1 MSDYLL
7 KCRGCGHSFE
17 KDLYRCPDCGGILE
31 TVYQKRDR
39 EMLAETIRNANSYW
53 DYQPFF
59 SVRKETEKVTLGEGG
74 TPLVRAGRLAAEI
87 GVADMW
93 VKNEAVNPSGTF
105 KDRCMSISFSKAR
118 ELKAPA
124 VVIGSAGNAGAAAA
138 AYGAHAGIPCFVMV
152 PASTP
157 PQRIAQILLYGAHVI
172 PVKGSVTDCIDLIGE
187 VYRSYGWHNMTTA
200 GAYNPFQ
207 ADAEKAIA
215 YEMAKQ
221 MNWQVPDWIAVP
233 VGGGGILTG
242 IYKGYKDLYDLG
254 LTNRLPRM
262 IGTQESG
269 CCPLVRAFEEK
280 KRPDQIERVEEVSGI
295 AVAIADAFPLD
306 GETALTAIYESGGYA
321 GAASD
326 EEILKAQALLG
337 RTEGVFAESASS
349 TTAAV
354 VGKLRKAGVIGQA
367 DTVACVVTGSG
378 LKELALTAEHMVMPE
393 AVDLDVES
401 LRRRIEALQNGILF
415 SSQL

>member
-7 KCRGCGHSFE
+7 KCRGCGHRFE
-17 KDLYRCPDCGGILE
+17 TDFYRCPDCGGILE
-31 TVYQKRDR
+31 TVYHKKDP
-39 EMLAETIRNANSYW
+39 ELLADTIRHGESYW

-59 SVRKETEKVTLGEGG
+59 SVKKETEKVTLGEGG
-74 TPLVRAGRLAAEI
+74 TPLVKADRLAAELE
-87 GVADMW
+87 VAGLW

-118 ELKAPA
+118 ELHAPA

-138 AYGAHAGIPCFVMV
+138 AYAAHAGIPCFVMV
-152 PASTP
+152 PAATP

-172 PVKGSVTDCIDLIGE
+172 PVRGSVTDCIDLIGE
-187 VYRSYGWHNMTTA
+187 VYQSYGWHNMTTA
-200 GAYNPFQ
+200 SAYNPFQ

-215 YEMAKQ
+215 YELAKQ
-221 MNWQVPDWIAVP
+221 MDWRVPDWIAVP

-242 IYKGYKDLYDLG
+242 IYKGFKDLFDLK
-254 LTNRLPRM
+254 LTDRLPRM

-269 CCPLVRAFEEK
+269 CCPLVRAFEAK
-280 KRPDQIERVEEVSGI
+280 KSPDQIERVEAVTGI

-306 GETALTAIYESGGYA
+306 GETALAAIYESHGYA
-321 GAASD
+321 GAATD
-326 EEILKAQALLG
+326 EEILQAQALLG

-349 TTAAV
+349 TTVAV
-354 VGKLRKAGVIGQA
+354 VKKLRAAGVIQPE

-378 LKELALTAEHMVMPE
+378 LKELSLTAEHIVMPE
-393 AVDLDVES
+393 PVELDVAS
-401 LRRRIEALQNGILF
+401 LRERIETEYCF
-415 SSQL
+415 RPKDEV